1 MFILTLKEK
10 KITEKFEMLVKIS
23 KLKAMGLE
31 VRVR

>member
-1 MFILTLKEK
+1 MLVLMLKGK
-10 KITEKFEMLVKIS
+10 KKFEVLGKIS